1 MQFAIAFL
9 ICIFHLLS
17 VIFCRAAAIVRFSM
31 TSYVLCRYSAS
42 QCLIRLPDGIAGP
55 RDVEALKI
63 FVLNEAEKAGEA
75 GLQDEL

>member
-1 MQFAIAFL
+1 M
-9 ICIFHLLS
+9 
-17 VIFCRAAAIVRFSM
+17 V
-31 TSYVLCRYSAS
+31 
-42 QCLIRLPDGIAGP
+42 GP